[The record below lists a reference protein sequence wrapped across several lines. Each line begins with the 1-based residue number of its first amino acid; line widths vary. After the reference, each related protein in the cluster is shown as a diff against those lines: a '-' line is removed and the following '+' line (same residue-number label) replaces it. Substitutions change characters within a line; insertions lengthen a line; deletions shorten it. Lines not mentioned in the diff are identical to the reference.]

1 MDVTDLRPNAIAR
14 PPDWRWEKARL
25 AAENPQAAALLR
37 REDDEFVRKARLF
50 MAANDRA
57 GEDEVE
63 RLLLQNRW
71 PNLLN
76 AYKLRYAP
84 QLRLQRYELEARLLA
99 GEELARIETR
109 VHVPPDVTTWY
120 EAVFFNVLDR
130 LDRPGYVVHT
140 IIGEA
145 AQSPSA
151 RDHDIIWKIVGFSA
165 GGLVLDRLIDRKV
178 VHGKPLTEGQ
188 VGPFIGDTVKGLT
201 DGQMYLAS
209 MTTQVNSYTSER
221 IALTYVELEKLR
233 RSADGTAAGDVMT
246 ANIGAA
252 VRALGWAVGV
262 RQTFVAADDPD
273 RIVGR
278 LSAEVAAA
286 DTAAAELRSSD
297 LVRLQAGDPGR
308 IKALAAVTF
317 PKETTRAPAA

>member
-25 AAENPQAAALLR
+25 AEENPPAAALLR
-37 REDDEFVRKARLF
+37 REDDEYVRKARLF
-50 MAANDRA
+50 RVAHDRA

-71 PNLLN
+71 PDLLE
-76 AYKLRYAP
+76 AYKLRYSS
-84 QLRLQRYELEARLLA
+84 QLRMQRYELEARLLA
-99 GEELARIETR
+99 GESPARIESR
-109 VHVPPDVTTWY
+109 VHVPPPVAAWY

-130 LDRPGYVVHT
+130 LDRPGYVIHT

-151 RDHDIIWKIVGFSA
+151 RDHDIIWKIVGYSA
-165 GGLVLDRLIDRKV
+165 GGLVLDRLLDRRV
-178 VHGKPLTEGQ
+178 VHGRPTSEGQ

-201 DGQMYLAS
+201 DTQMYVS
-209 MTTQVNSYTSER
+209 SITTQVNSYTSER

-262 RQTFVAADDPD
+262 RQTFVAADNPD

-286 DTAAAELRSSD
+286 DDAAAELRSSD
-297 LVRLQAGDPGR
+297 LMRLQAGDKGR
-308 IKALAAVTF
+308 VKALTAIKF
-317 PKETTRAPAA
+317 PKEETRAPAA